1 MYTGLVRLSSYI
13 LVGLSVDE
21 REGRF
26 VLEIMT
32 VAGDANK
39 DNLLTLDEINSLNQ
53 TNRQAEVADGRD
65 Q

>member
-1 MYTGLVRLSSYI
+1 M
-13 LVGLSVDE
+13 DE